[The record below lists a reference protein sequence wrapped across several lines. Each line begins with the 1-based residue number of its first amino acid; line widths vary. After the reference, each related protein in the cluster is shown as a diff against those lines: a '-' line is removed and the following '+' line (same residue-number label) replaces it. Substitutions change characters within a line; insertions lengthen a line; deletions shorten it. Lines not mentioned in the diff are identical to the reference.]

1 MSKFGPILVILL
13 AMLSIGFMGFAGVGT
28 FGGPNWSAM
37 ANSMKDYQITQNTGA
52 DTTWTAVSSN
62 DESLKT
68 SSVLPEVIVAALD
81 HKTGVVQAELNE
93 LNEEEQTIQ
102 QNRES
107 LNSQIEVDKVSLDTY
122 RDRQAQLL
130 VSLGE
135 QVAALSRQAVQ
146 KTDQASAIEKEVED
160 RRSDVFRQQNQLE
173 VLRADQARIGQI
185 SQQMIDLI
193 EQIDADLEKARR
205 REKQLRQQLGEDY

>member
-122 RDRQAQLL
+122 RDRQAQLV